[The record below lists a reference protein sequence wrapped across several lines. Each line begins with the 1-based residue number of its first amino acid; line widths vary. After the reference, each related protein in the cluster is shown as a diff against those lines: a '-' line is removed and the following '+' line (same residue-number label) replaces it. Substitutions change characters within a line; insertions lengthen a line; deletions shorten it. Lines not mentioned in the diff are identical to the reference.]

1 MDLTDFFRHPKT
13 TKTTKD
19 SEKLK
24 DAIEASGKSCS
35 QTTKFPPFFGYTTE
49 YATNNMYVIS

>member
-1 MDLTDFFRHPKT
+1 MDSLLKQQT
-13 TKTTKD
+13 D

-35 QTTKFPPFFGYTTE
+35 QTTKFPPFFSRFFKVGFPTLNPIFS
-49 YATNNMYVIS
+49 ASKRLN

>member
-1 MDLTDFFRHPKT
+1 MDSLLKQQT
-13 TKTTKD
+13 D

-35 QTTKFPPFFGYTTE
+35 QTTKFPPFFSRFFKVGLPTLNPIFS
-49 YATNNMYVIS
+49 ASKRLN